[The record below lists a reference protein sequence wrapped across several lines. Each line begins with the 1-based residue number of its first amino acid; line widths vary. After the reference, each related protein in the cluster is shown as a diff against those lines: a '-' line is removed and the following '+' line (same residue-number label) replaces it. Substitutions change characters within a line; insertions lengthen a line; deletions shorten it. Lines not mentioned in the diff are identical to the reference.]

1 MGWLG
6 RMVGAT
12 SGAILLL
19 GVDFAHAQISD
30 GVVRIGILNDQ
41 AGVYSDHCGTG
52 SLVAARMAIEDAGG
66 RVRGTP
72 VDIVLADHQNKVDIG
87 SAIARQWFDEGK
99 VDMAIDLCNSA
110 VALAVQ
116 HLAREKN
123 RIAIATAVATA
134 DFTGR
139 ACSPT
144 AIAWTHD
151 SYSLTTTLAR
161 SLVRR
166 GLDSWFFITVDYTFG
181 HSLEADATASI
192 KANGGKILGSAR
204 YPLNAPDFSSYLLQA
219 KASGAKVVALANG
232 GSDMR
237 NASKQASEFGI
248 AKGGQSLV
256 ALLAFITDIH
266 GLGLEATQGLSFVTA
281 FYWDRNDETRAW
293 SRRFFERH
301 GKMPSQSQASVYSAI
316 RHYLRAIEAAG
327 TDETTAVMAKMRAV
341 PVDDMFSHGGIIRE
355 DGRMVHDLYL
365 VQVKA
370 PAEQRYPWDYYRVLE
385 TIPADQAFRPL
396 QDGGCPL
403 VRQRPS
409 TNAPRP

>member
-1 MGWLG
+1 MNWFH
-6 RMVGAT
+6 RMIGST
-12 SGAILLL
+12 TGAILLL
-19 GVDFAHAQISD
+19 GATFAHAQISD

-41 AGVYSDHCGTG
+41 GGVYSDHCGTG
-52 SLVAARMAIEDAGG
+52 SLVAARMAIEDSGG
-66 RVRGTP
+66 RVRGMP
-72 VDIVLADHQNKVDIG
+72 VDIISADHQNKVDIG
-87 SAIARQWFDEGK
+87 SAVARQWFDEGK

-134 DFTGR
+134 DFTGK

-161 SLVRR
+161 SMVRR

-192 KANGGKILGSAR
+192 KGNGGKVLGSAR

-248 AKGGQSLV
+248 ARSGQSLV

-266 GLGLEATQGLSFVTA
+266 GLGLQATQGLSFVTA
-281 FYWDRNDETRAW
+281 FYWDRNDETRTW

-316 RHYLRAIEAAG
+316 RHYLRAIEASG
-327 TDETTAVMAKMRAV
+327 TDETTAVMAKMRAM

-370 PAEQRYPWDYYRVLE
+370 PTEQRYPWDYYRIVE
-385 TIPADQAFRPL
+385 TIPADQAFRSL
-396 QDGGCPL
+396 QDGVCPL
-403 VRQRPS
+403 VRQNR
-409 TNAPRP
+409 